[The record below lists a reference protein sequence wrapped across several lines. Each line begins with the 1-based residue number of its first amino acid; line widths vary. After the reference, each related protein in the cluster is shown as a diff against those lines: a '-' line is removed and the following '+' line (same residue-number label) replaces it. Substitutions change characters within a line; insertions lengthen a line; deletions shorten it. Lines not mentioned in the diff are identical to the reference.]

1 MSGQVTAVLGPTNTG
16 KTHYA
21 VERML
26 GHATGMIGL
35 PLRLL
40 AREIY
45 DRIVEQ
51 RGPACV
57 ALITGEERI
66 VPRSAQYFVC
76 TVEAMPLARRT
87 AFLAV
92 DEIQLAADAERGHV
106 FTERLLHAR
115 GTQETLF
122 MGADTMRPLLKKL
135 LPEVRFLTRER
146 FSTLTYAG
154 LRKVSRLPRRAAV
167 VAFSAADVYALA
179 ELMRRQRGG
188 AAVVLGALSP
198 RTRNAQVAMYQSGEV
213 DYLVAT
219 DAIGMGLNMDV
230 DHVAFAG
237 LRKFDGRVLRD
248 LQPAEIGQIAGRA
261 GRHMNHGTFGI
272 TAGRGELD
280 AAVVDAIEHH
290 RFDPVQHLQ
299 WRSRELRFG
308 SIGALIASLRQF
320 PPRREL
326 ARGRDAD
333 DVRALRSLGLAS
345 DIQDMAKAPAAVR
358 LLWEVCQIPDFRK
371 SLGEAHHLFLARV
384 YRHLMSD
391 EAVLP
396 TDWVAGHVGR
406 LDRTDGDID
415 TLSTR
420 IAHVRTWTYIS
431 HRANWLD
438 DAKHWQERARALED
452 KLSDALHEA
461 LTQRF
466 VDRRTAALMRGLR
479 DKETLIAAVDQDGE
493 VLVEGQYVGRLKG
506 LSFAHDRE
514 GGDRAVA
521 TAANRVLGA
530 ELERRAGQLG
540 QAGDEAIAWRP
551 DNQLWWQGA
560 AVARL
565 QRATDILRPQV
576 TLLPTEHINGRTR
589 EAVRRRLSRFVE
601 AVVERDLQPLLRLL
615 ETELSGAGRG
625 LAYQLAEHLG
635 VAARDRLHVSVDGL
649 TRADRAACKR
659 AGLRLGY
666 ADLFLPA
673 LLKARPAATVAR
685 LRAVWEDWAE
695 VPPPPPDGRV
705 SFPIEADADRAA
717 LDAYGYRVVG
727 KRAIRV
733 DMLDRLAG
741 VAQRAAKAGPF
752 TPGHEM
758 LSLVGCGQDEMRV
771 LLRHLGYRAQTKDEV
786 TTYRF
791 AGRARPAARRP
802 QPPRRPP
809 AHSPFAAL
817 ADLQVKQR
825 RRRGS

>member
-1 MSGQVTAVLGPTNTG
+1 MGGHVTAVLGPTNTG

-26 GHATGMIGL
+26 GHASGMIGL

-45 DRIVEQ
+45 DRIVAA
-51 RGPACV
+51 RGNAGV

-66 VPRSAQYFVC
+66 VPRHAQYFVC
-76 TVEAMPLARRT
+76 TVEAMPLAKRT
-87 AFLAV
+87 EFLAV
-92 DEIQLAADAERGHV
+92 DEIQLAADPERGHV
-106 FTERLLHAR
+106 FTDRLLHAR
-115 GTQETLF
+115 GTRETLF
-122 MGADTMRPLLKKL
+122 LGADTMRPLIKKL
-135 LPEVRFLTRER
+135 LPDVRFITRER
-146 FSTLTYAG
+146 FSTLSYAG
-154 LRKVSRLPRRAAV
+154 QRKASRLPRRAAV
-167 VAFSAADVYALA
+167 VAFSSGDVYALA

-198 RTRNAQVAMYQSGEV
+198 RTRNAQVEMYQSGEV

-237 LRKFDGRVLRD
+237 LRKFDGRVVRD
-248 LQPAEIGQIAGRA
+248 LQPQEIGQIAGRA
-261 GRHMNHGTFGI
+261 GRHMNHGTFGV
-272 TAGRGELD
+272 TAGRDDLD
-280 AAVVDAIEHH
+280 PAVVDAIEHH

-299 WRSRELRFG
+299 WRSNELRFG
-308 SIGALIASLRQF
+308 SIGALIGSLRQP

-333 DVRALRSLGLAS
+333 DVRALRSLGMAS

-391 EAVLP
+391 DGVLP
-396 TDWVAGHVGR
+396 TDWVAGHVAR

-431 HRANWLD
+431 HRGNWLD

-479 DKETLIAAVDQDGE
+479 EKDTLTAAVANDGE
-493 VLVEGQYVGRLKG
+493 VLVEGQFVGRLRG
-506 LSFAHDRE
+506 LKFTHDRQA
-514 GGDRAVA
+514 GDRTVA
-521 TAANRVLGA
+521 TAANRVLAG
-530 ELERRAGQLG
+530 ELERRAHQL
-540 QAGDEAIAWRP
+540 AGSGDDAIAWQP
-551 DNQLWWQGA
+551 DNRLWWQGA
-560 AVARL
+560 PVARL
-565 QRATDILRPQV
+565 QRGSDILRPQV
-576 TLLPTEHINGRTR
+576 AMLPTEHITGHTR
-589 EAVRRRLSRFVE
+589 ETVRRRLGRFVE
-601 AVVERDLQPLLRLL
+601 ATIERDLQPLLRLL
-615 ETELSGAGRG
+615 DTELSGAGRG
-625 LAYQLAEHLG
+625 LAYQLAEQLG

-649 TRADRAACKR
+649 TRGDRAVAKR
-659 AGLRLGY
+659 IGLRLGY
-666 ADLFLPA
+666 ADVFLPA
-673 LLKARPAATVAR
+673 LLKARPAATSAR
-685 LRAVWEDWAE
+685 LRAIWEDWDA
-695 VPPPPPDGRV
+695 VPAPPPDGRV

-733 DMLDRLAG
+733 DMLDRLAAA
-741 VAQRAAKAGPF
+741 AQRASKAGPF
-752 TPGHEM
+752 VPSHEM
-758 LSLVGCGQDEMRV
+758 LSLVGCGQDEMRF
-771 LLRHLGYRAQTKDEV
+771 LLRHLGYRAETKDDV
-786 TTYRF
+786 TKYRF
-791 AGRARPAARRP
+791 AGRPRPAARRP

-817 ADLQVKQR
+817 ADLQVKER
-825 RRRGS
+825 KRRGR